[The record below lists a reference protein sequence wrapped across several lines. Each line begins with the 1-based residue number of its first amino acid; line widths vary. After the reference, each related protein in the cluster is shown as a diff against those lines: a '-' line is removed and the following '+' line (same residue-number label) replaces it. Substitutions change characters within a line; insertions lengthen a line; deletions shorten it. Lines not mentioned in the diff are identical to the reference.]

1 MKRTLV
7 ALERKMMAQLNAGA
21 MKAALVEGAS
31 FFSTNSVEE
40 GYAVKTLLK
49 LIPPKNHVVTSQ
61 QIFRHPLCG
70 IEEYCRTNCTV
81 QQIQNVF
88 RRPFCE
94 AKNFDRDRDCS
105 VSQEPFASI
114 TVIGVTADTI
124 TVILDDV
131 YKRVLRLEEQ
141 DFGYADG
148 PSYFVKDGESD
159 YGSIGFSNFHPEL
172 VDPWWMWTINDP
184 DMSEEMAKAEA
195 KKEKLRT
202 AVNMIKEIV
211 ASAVYSHWGY
221 KPEYMRRIRFSGV
234 KVSDVWNAFCTK
246 EA

>member
-1 MKRTLV
+1 MKKN
-7 ALERKMMAQLNAGA
+7 LERKMMAQLNAGA
-21 MKAALVEGAS
+21 TKAALVEGAN
-31 FFSTNSVEE
+31 FFTNNVEE
-40 GYAVKTLLK
+40 DYAVKTLLK

-61 QIFRHPLCG
+61 QIQNVFRHPLCG
-70 IEEYCRTNCTV
+70 IGEYC
-81 QQIQNVF
+81 ISF
-88 RRPFCE
+88 Y
-94 AKNFDRDRDCS
+94 RDRDCGIS
-105 VSQEPFASI
+105 EEPFASI

-124 TVILDDV
+124 TVMLDGT

-148 PSYFVKDGESD
+148 PLYFVKDGEAE